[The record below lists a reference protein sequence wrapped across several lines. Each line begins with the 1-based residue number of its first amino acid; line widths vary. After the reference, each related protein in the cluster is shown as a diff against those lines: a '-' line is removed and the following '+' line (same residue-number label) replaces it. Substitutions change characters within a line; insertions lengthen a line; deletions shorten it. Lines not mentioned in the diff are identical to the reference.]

1 MAGLKR
7 KKNTMVG
14 IHLLFASTQRARRS
28 AFVPH
33 RVHSELAELPHR
45 VHSELAELPPR
56 RRVRAQEVPDGL
68 SVEERFDE
76 ARRRRGKR
84 LGKLHLVG
92 GGRDGGGLS
101 REVGPTHA
109 Q

>member
-1 MAGLKR
+1 
-7 KKNTMVG
+7 
-14 IHLLFASTQRARRS
+14 
-28 AFVPH
+28 
-33 RVHSELAELPHR
+33 
-45 VHSELAELPPR
+45 
-56 RRVRAQEVPDGL
+56 
-68 SVEERFDE
+68 VEERFDE